1 MMQSRKG
8 HTASSGTGGTS
19 GTSRGE
25 ARRGAARRAGSSADV
40 DGPQVV
46 DGGVGSGSTRALT
59 ARSVVA
65 STLLGMHPPRL
76 PARLLVASGELFGI
90 AEGTTRVALSR
101 MVAAG
106 ELEADDGWYQLAGPL
121 LARQARQEA
130 SRQPVTRPWSGG
142 WRLHVV
148 RADRRSAAARAD
160 LREAMRRLHV
170 AERRDGVWLRPDN
183 LDPDRLSDARAV
195 VDAQCETFTATPDG
209 DAASLAGELWD
220 LGGWASR
227 ADALRAEVAG
237 HLPAVAA
244 GDTAEL
250 APGFV
255 LDAAVL
261 RHLLADPLL
270 PDALLPDDWPGAD
283 LRREFE
289 AYDRAYKAIWRT
301 WFGAQR

>member
-8 HTASSGTGGTS
+8 HTGRHAV
-19 GTSRGE
+19 
-25 ARRGAARRAGSSADV
+25 AVGSSAV

-46 DGGVGSGSTRALT
+46 DGAVGVGATRALT
-59 ARSVVA
+59 ARSVIA
-65 STLLGMHPPRL
+65 STLLGMQPPRL

-106 ELEADDGWYQLAGPL
+106 ELAADDGAYQLAGPL

-130 SRQPVTRPWSGG
+130 SRQPVTRAWSGA

-148 RADRRSAAARAD
+148 RPDRRSAAARAE

-183 LDPDRLSDARAV
+183 LDPHRLPDARAV

-209 DAASLAGELWD
+209 DPEVLAGELWD
-220 LGGWASR
+220 LAAWAAQ
-227 ADALRAEVAG
+227 ADALRVEVAG

-250 APGFV
+250 ATGFV

-270 PDALLPDDWPGAD
+270 PPALLPDGWPGAD
-283 LRREFE
+283 LRREFDE
-289 AYDRAYKAIWRT
+289 YDRAYKAIWRT

>member
-1 MMQSRKG
+1 MVDG
-8 HTASSGTGGTS
+8 AVGTG
-19 GTSRGE
+19 
-25 ARRGAARRAGSSADV
+25 AA
-40 DGPQVV
+40 
-46 DGGVGSGSTRALT
+46 RALT
-59 ARSVVA
+59 ARSVIA
-65 STLLGMHPPRL
+65 STLLGMQPPRL

-106 ELEADDGWYQLAGPL
+106 ELEPVDGAYQLAGPL

-130 SRQPVTRPWSGG
+130 SRQPVTRFWSGG

-148 RADRRSAAARAD
+148 RPDRRTAAARAE

-183 LDPDRLSDARAV
+183 LDTERLPEARAV
-195 VDAQCETFTATPDG
+195 VATQCKTFTATPKSEPVAL
-209 DAASLAGELWD
+209 AAELWD
-220 LGGWASR
+220 LAGWAAR
-227 ADALRAEVAG
+227 ADALRAEVAA

-250 APGFV
+250 AAGFV

-270 PDALLPDDWPGAD
+270 PPALLPDGWPGAD
-283 LRREFE
+283 LRREFD

-301 WFGAQR
+301 WFRAQR